1 VSPPHRARALAPL
14 AALALALAACGD
26 DSGGNTSDTTTEVP
40 ASTTS
45 TTDAPSTTSTTPPGT
60 TTTTEAGVDHGDA
73 EEGLAELEAL
83 VPQLLITAAELGPDA
98 EDIGFRP
105 QEDVDCTV
113 DADHEPDVLA
123 GAGLMAGAQVV
134 EEVIRVYP
142 SPEAAEAAFEAWLA
156 FPPECTFGWG
166 LAMGTPVD
174 GGELV
179 GADRSVVYEAERG
192 GTSTTTLVVALVSD
206 SLVTTAVTGSPG
218 LDPVEVGAF
227 AVGKVQAA
235 LEA

>member
-1 VSPPHRARALAPL
+1 VPPRQRARSLAPL
-14 AALALALAACGD
+14 VAIALALAACGD
-26 DSGGNTSDTTTEVP
+26 DGGGDTAGTTTEAP
-40 ASTTS
+40 ESTTS
-45 TTDAPSTTSTTPPGT
+45 STDASSTTTSSS
-60 TTTTEAGVDHGDA
+60 TTTTESGVDHGDA

-105 QEDVDCTV
+105 QEDLDCTV

-179 GADRSVVYEAERG
+179 GADRSVVYEAARG
-192 GTSTTTLVVALVSD
+192 GEATTTLVVALVSD
-206 SLVTTAVTGSPG
+206 SLVTTAVTGTPG

-235 LEA
+235 LES

>member
-1 VSPPHRARALAPL
+1 VPPRHPARALAPV
-14 AALALALAACGD
+14 AALALALLACGD
-26 DSGGNTSDTTTEVP
+26 DGDG
-40 ASTTS
+40 AATTS
-45 TTDAPSTTSTTPPGT
+45 TTEAPSTTSTTEVTTTTEAAGT
-60 TTTTEAGVDHGDA
+60 TSTTEAGVDHGDA

-83 VPQLLITAAELGPDA
+83 VPQLLVTAAELGPDV

-105 QEDVDCTV
+105 QEDIDCTV

-123 GAGLMAGAQVV
+123 GTGLMAGAQVV

-156 FPPECTFGWG
+156 SPPACTHG
-166 LAMGTPVD
+166 LGVAMGEPVD
-174 GGELV
+174 GGEPV

-192 GTSTTTLVVALVSD
+192 GASTTTLVVALVSD
-206 SLVTTAVTGSPG
+206 ALVTTAVTGTPG
-218 LDPVEVGAF
+218 LDPLEVGAF

-235 LEA
+235 LES